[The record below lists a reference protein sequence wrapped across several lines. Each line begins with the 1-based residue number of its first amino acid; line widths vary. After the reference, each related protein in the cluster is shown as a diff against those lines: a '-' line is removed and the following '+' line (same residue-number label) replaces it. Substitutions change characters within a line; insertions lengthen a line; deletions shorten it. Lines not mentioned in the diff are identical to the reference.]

1 MFIGTSEV
9 IGNLPGSAYQDSRPS
24 PWGFSASLGFHVVI
38 GLALLLA
45 VAPRRQVAPLE
56 DSVTVDVLTP
66 QQFEAANTA
75 RFAETRAKPSVGR
88 LSSEPS
94 IESTV
99 PDLTKSP
106 VVQSRSQASDLIQA
120 SQLLS
125 AKVLADP
132 RSAKARK
139 ALQGLVP
146 SERIVQLCNIEAME
160 QVHIW
165 KVEFQPDFLV
175 AYAMADTKL
184 SGLSLQAD
192 GGAFRSKRRWY
203 NIGFN
208 CEVTPDRKEVVS
220 FAFRV
225 GDAIPKIQWEDHN
238 LAADD
243 GPAD

>member
-1 MFIGTSEV
+1 MFLGTGEV
-9 IGNLPGSAYQDSRPS
+9 IGNMPGSEYQDSRPS
-24 PWGFSASLGFHVVI
+24 PWGFGASLGFHVVI
-38 GLALLLA
+38 GLALLLV
-45 VAPRRQVAPLE
+45 VAPRRQVPPFE

-66 QQFEAANTA
+66 QQFDAANKPPV
-75 RFAETRAKPSVGR
+75 FETRVEPLTDVPSK
-88 LSSEPS
+88 SS
-94 IESTV
+94 IENTV
-99 PDLTKSP
+99 PDPAAVPDVLPRHK
-106 VVQSRSQASDLIQA
+106 AGGLIQA
-120 SQLLS
+120 THLRS

-139 ALQGLVP
+139 ALQGLAP

-165 KVEFQPDFLV
+165 KPEFQPDFLV

-184 SGLSLQAD
+184 SGQKLQAD

-208 CEVTPDRKEVVS
+208 CEVTPDQKKVVS

-225 GDAIPKIQWEDHN
+225 GDAIPKSRREDHN

>member
-1 MFIGTSEV
+1 MFLVTGEV
-9 IGNLPGSAYQDSRPS
+9 IGNMPGPTYPDSRLS
-24 PWGFSASLGFHVVI
+24 PLGLGVSLGFHIMI

-45 VAPRRQVAPLE
+45 VAPRRQVSPLE
-56 DSVTVDVLTP
+56 DSVTVDVLT
-66 QQFEAANTA
+66 QQQLDAANKA
-75 RFAETRAKPSVGR
+75 PLAETRVEPSTG

-99 PDLTKSP
+99 PDLAKSP
-106 VVQSRSQASDLIQA
+106 VAQSRPQTKGLIQA
-120 SQLLS
+120 NQLLS

-160 QVHIW
+160 QVHVW
-165 KVEFQPDFLV
+165 KAEFQPDFLV

-184 SGLSLQAD
+184 SGRRLQAD
-192 GGAFRSKRRWY
+192 GGAFRSKQRWY
-203 NIGFN
+203 NIGFT
-208 CEVTPDRKEVVS
+208 CEVTADQKEVVS

-225 GDAIPKIQWEDHN
+225 GDVIPKSQWESHN
-238 LAADD
+238 LSVDD